1 MKRKLALLLTV
12 TMLATSVYT
21 PWLANAAEFT
31 SGEENSLYTE
41 EKPETEEIEEE
52 PEADTEE
59 AGEEEVQED
68 ILSDENTDTGEA
80 EEIQPSAAKHIAVH
94 SVTGNTL
101 RDAQDTY
108 LRSLSLHTV
117 KNCAKI
123 SWIGLYTYSL
133 FFISIFLY

>member
-1 MKRKLALLLTV
+1 MHAKFHVFLYSPVKSTV
-12 TMLATSVYT
+12 FFVFPAKIFPEVSVFPQSDGY
-21 PWLANAAEFT
+21 LR
-31 SGEENSLYTE
+31 SLF
-41 EKPETEEIEEE
+41 
-52 PEADTEE
+52 
-59 AGEEEVQED
+59 
-68 ILSDENTDTGEA
+68 
-80 EEIQPSAAKHIAVH
+80 AAKHIAVH

-133 FFISIFLY
+133 FFISIFLYKEVINS

>member
-80 EEIQPSAAKHIAVH
+80 EEIQPSEEM
-94 SVTGNTL
+94 TEEEET
-101 RDAQDTY
+101 
-108 LRSLSLHTV
+108 
-117 KNCAKI
+117 
-123 SWIGLYTYSL
+123 
-133 FFISIFLY
+133 